1 MKIVN
6 NYGYDVDVRSNSDVI
21 QDVTIPTGKDLE
33 IKKGTNSAKY
43 FVIRIYDRRD
53 GIPFRLMEE
62 AMQRLLQNPHQNLCM
77 SFCLN
82 QVRYE

>member
-6 NYGYDVDVRSNSDVI
+6 NYGYDVDVRGNSDVI
-21 QDVTIPTGKDLE
+21 QDVTIPTGKDLQ

-53 GIPFRLMEE
+53 GIPISIDGGSYAKITPKSSSEFVYEF
-62 AMQRLLQNPHQNLCM
+62 LLEPG
-77 SFCLN
+77 
-82 QVRYE
+82 